1 MTRKIII
8 DCDPGIDDAT
18 ALCMALFDPRLEVL
32 AITATA
38 GTIDADQATS
48 NVIAVLQQLDPT
60 KYPRIGKASIPEDA
74 PVVDDRYLNGGDGL
88 GDCNF
93 PESARQHLPTS
104 EKVIAEL
111 ARKFPNE
118 VTVVCLG
125 PTTNIARI
133 CRRDPGVL
141 PLLDKIVIGGG
152 SVSHSG
158 NVTASAEFNMY
169 FDPTAARDVFESATT
184 KSLIPLDITDA
195 MSFGVDLL
203 EKLPARYS
211 RAGNLLHKLIPFA
224 FRAAHQ
230 LLGRELIPLY
240 DATTILSLIE
250 PDVFKWQSMAGKV
263 ETSGELTRGVTVF
276 DQRLRPEWPVNMEVA
291 VDVDAEEAHEM
302 IIRSLRYA
310 GQQT

>member
-8 DCDPGIDDAT
+8 DCDPGIDDAI

-38 GTIDADQATS
+38 GTVDADQATS
-48 NVIAVLQQLDPT
+48 NAIAIVEQLDPK
-60 KYPRIGKASIPEDA
+60 KYPRIGKASVPEDA
-74 PVVDDRYLNGGDGL
+74 PVIDDRHLNGADGL
-88 GDCNF
+88 GGCHF
-93 PESARQHLPTS
+93 PESARQHLPLS

-111 ARKFPNE
+111 VRKFPNE

-125 PTTNIARI
+125 PTTNLARI
-133 CRRDPGVL
+133 CRVDPGVL

-152 SVSHSG
+152 SVAHVG

-169 FDPTAARDVFESATT
+169 FDPMSAADVFESATT
-184 KSLIPLDITDA
+184 KSMVPLDLIDA

-203 EKLPARYS
+203 EKLPPKHS
-211 RAGNLLHKLIPFA
+211 RAGNLLHKLLPFA

-230 LLGRELIPLY
+230 RLGRELIPLS
-240 DATTILSLIE
+240 DATTILSIVE
-250 PDVFKWQSMAGKV
+250 PDLFTWKSMAGRV
-263 ETSGELTRGVTVF
+263 ETRGELTRGVTVF

-291 VDVDAEEAHEM
+291 LDVDADEAHEM
-302 IIRSLRYA
+302 LVRGLRYA